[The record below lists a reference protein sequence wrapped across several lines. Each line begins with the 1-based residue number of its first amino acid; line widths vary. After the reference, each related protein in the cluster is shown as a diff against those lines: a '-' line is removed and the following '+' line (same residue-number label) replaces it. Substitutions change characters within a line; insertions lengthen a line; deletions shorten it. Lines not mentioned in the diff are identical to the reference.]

1 MPTTG
6 GLDMADSA
14 ACLSRDDVSMR
25 KAIGTFTE
33 KLKALL
39 IFAAVM
45 MSPLAYRLR
54 RGKGDPGNA
63 RLRSLTTSPLICLP
77 LPEGYEVLSVES
89 TPTHWEMQGYAL
101 FGGHPAWTGILVLE
115 HFRSTEPIARVQEL
129 WADRATADGWAPDD
143 RPMPPDQRAWKKQFD
158 GYEAAFGLS
167 AMTSDGLYQVALDA
181 PPRGRRRHP
190 RH

>member
-1 MPTTG
+1 
-6 GLDMADSA
+6 
-14 ACLSRDDVSMR
+14 VR
-25 KAIGTFTE
+25 KALGTFTE
-33 KLKALL
+33 KPKALG
-39 IFAAVM
+39 IFLVLM

-63 RLRSLTTSPLICLP
+63 RLRSLATSSLICLP

-101 FGGHPAWTGILVLE
+101 FGGRPAWTGILVLE
-115 HFRSTEPIARVQEL
+115 HFRSSEPIARVQAL
-129 WADRATADGWAPDD
+129 WADRAAADGWAPDD
-143 RPMPPDQRAWKKQFD
+143 RAMPADQRAWKKQFD

-181 PPRGRRRHP
+181 PPRGRGRRP
-190 RH
+190 RQ